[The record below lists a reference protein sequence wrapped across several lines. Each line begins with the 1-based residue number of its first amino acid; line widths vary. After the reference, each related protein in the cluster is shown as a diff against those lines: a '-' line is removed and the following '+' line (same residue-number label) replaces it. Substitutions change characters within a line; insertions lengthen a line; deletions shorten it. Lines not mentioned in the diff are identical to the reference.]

1 MKAVKLKPE
10 VSWEERCVVI
20 RPAILKYIFPYKV
33 QGSVVT
39 EVVRVPTGRSALR
52 IPADSRYF
60 PFSKTSAL
68 VLGSSSLLLN
78 EYHCSFPGIKQP
90 VRKVHH
96 SPHLLPGLRVSVATY
111 TALSPVFLHCFNRD
125 VILGKNIAASI
136 KVLCPVRFITDWF
149 K

>member
-1 MKAVKLKPE
+1 MKAIKLKPE
-10 VSWEERCVVI
+10 VSWQERCVVI
-20 RPAILKYIFPYKV
+20 RPAILKYIFPYKE

-39 EVVRVPTGRSALR
+39 EVVRVPTGRFGLR
-52 IPADSRYF
+52 IPADSIYF

-78 EYHCSFPGIKQP
+78 GYHCSLPGIKQP
-90 VRKVHH
+90 ARNVHH
-96 SPHLLPGLRVSVATY
+96 SPHLLPSLRVSVATH
-111 TALSPVFLHCFNRD
+111 TSLSPVFLHCFNRD

-136 KVLCPVRFITDWF
+136 KVSCPFRLMTDWF